1 MTCENPYT
9 GVPVRSL
16 QTMLRE
22 LSFHY
27 PVIPRLIPD
36 GIFGEHTLEAVMLF
50 QREFHPPVTGQV
62 DHGTWDAVSAL
73 FQSVRPGLS
82 PPLPCRLWPGN
93 GFAVAPGED
102 SVHLYPVQAMFRGL
116 SQLLEGIEDASV
128 SGTHDAATQ
137 ANLRYVQRSAQ
148 LPETG
153 LADQATWNALARLYV
168 LFVTFAQS
176 PRLLRE
182 GWLDVP

>member
-93 GFAVAPGED
+93 GFAVAPGKD

-116 SQLLEGIEDASV
+116 SQLLEGIEDAPV

>member
-1 MTCENPYT
+1 M
-9 GVPVRSL
+9 
-16 QTMLRE
+16 
-22 LSFHY
+22 
-27 PVIPRLIPD
+27 
-36 GIFGEHTLEAVMLF
+36 
-50 QREFHPPVTGQV
+50 

-73 FQSVRPGLS
+73 FQSVRPGS
-82 PPLPCRLWPGN
+82 PPRFPAASGPGN

-116 SQLLEGIEDASV
+116 SQLLEGIRDAPV

>member
-116 SQLLEGIEDASV
+116 SQLLEGIEDAPV
-128 SGTHDAATQ
+128 SGTHDAATR

>member
-82 PPLPCRLWPGN
+82 PPLCL
-93 GFAVAPGED
+93 
-102 SVHLYPVQAMFRGL
+102 LYTSP
-116 SQLLEGIEDASV
+116 
-128 SGTHDAATQ
+128 
-137 ANLRYVQRSAQ
+137 
-148 LPETG
+148 
-153 LADQATWNALARLYV
+153 
-168 LFVTFAQS
+168 S
-176 PRLLRE
+176 PR
-182 GWLDVP
+182 DA

>member
-116 SQLLEGIEDASV
+116 SQLLEGIEDAPV
-128 SGTHDAATQ
+128 SGTHDAATP

>member
-1 MTCENPYT
+1 
-9 GVPVRSL
+9 
-16 QTMLRE
+16 
-22 LSFHY
+22 
-27 PVIPRLIPD
+27 
-36 GIFGEHTLEAVMLF
+36 
-50 QREFHPPVTGQV
+50 
-62 DHGTWDAVSAL
+62 
-73 FQSVRPGLS
+73 
-82 PPLPCRLWPGN
+82 
-93 GFAVAPGED
+93 
-102 SVHLYPVQAMFRGL
+102 MFRGL
-116 SQLLEGIEDASV
+116 SQLLEGIADAPV

-153 LADQATWNALARLYV
+153 LADQFTWNALARLYV

>member
-116 SQLLEGIEDASV
+116 SQLLEGIEDAP
-128 SGTHDAATQ
+128 G
-137 ANLRYVQRSAQ
+137 LRYPRRRH
-148 LPETG
+148 PG
-153 LADQATWNALARLYV
+153 
-168 LFVTFAQS
+168 QS
-176 PRLLRE
+176 PLCPAQRAAPGDRPGRPGHLERSGPAVRPVRHLR
-182 GWLDVP
+182 PIAPPPA

>member
-73 FQSVRPGLS
+73 FQSVRPGS
-82 PPLPCRLWPGN
+82 PPRFPAASGPATVLPLPPARTP
-93 GFAVAPGED
+93 
-102 SVHLYPVQAMFRGL
+102 STSIPVQAMFRGL
-116 SQLLEGIEDASV
+116 SQLLEGIEDAP
-128 SGTHDAATQ
+128 G
-137 ANLRYVQRSAQ
+137 LRYPRRRH
-148 LPETG
+148 PG
-153 LADQATWNALARLYV
+153 
-168 LFVTFAQS
+168 QS
-176 PRLLRE
+176 PLCPAQRAAPGDRPGRPGHLERSGPAVRPVRHLR
-182 GWLDVP
+182 PIAPPPA